1 MFRARHLRDDRLFDC
16 YVAERGGDTLDPR
29 AAEHLADCTDCRTRY
44 TDLASFMGD
53 LRAEGDADI
62 DAVFSPE
69 DLRAQQQRIASRIE
83 HLSHAARVI
92 NFPAHQAIGQSGVG
106 VRVASVAPR
115 WIAAAAV
122 AGLIVGVGVGSF
134 FQEGA
139 RVSLRLPA
147 LGTLRTTS
155 APAATAPSARP
166 DAAAVDPIN
175 AANTAAGAPG
185 VSGVNDANDEFVSEW
200 ELALDRP
207 RMHELLALDELT
219 PRVRELP
226 VSNRIR

>member
-29 AAEHLADCTDCRTRY
+29 AAEHLADCAGCRTRY
-44 TDLASFMGD
+44 ADLASFMGE

-62 DAVFSPE
+62 DAIFSPE
-69 DLRAQQQRIASRIE
+69 DLRAQQQRIANRIE

-92 NFPAHQAIGQSGVG
+92 SFPAHQAAGQSGVAA
-106 VRVASVAPR
+106 RVSSAAPR

-139 RVSLRLPA
+139 RVSRLRLPA
-147 LGTLRTTS
+147 LGTLTAPGTTPAAS
-155 APAATAPSARP
+155 APSAHPDAPAA
-166 DAAAVDPIN
+166 DPVN
-175 AANTAAGAPG
+175 AANTSPAGIG
-185 VSGVNDANDEFVSEW
+185 DANDEFVSEW

>member
-1 MFRARHLRDDRLFDC
+1 MIFRARHLRDDRLFDC

-29 AAEHLADCTDCRTRY
+29 AADHLADCAGCRIRY
-44 TDLASFMGD
+44 AELVSFMGG
-53 LRAEGDADI
+53 LRAEGEAELDAI
-62 DAVFSPE
+62 FSPD
-69 DLRAQQQRIASRIE
+69 DLRAQQQRIANRIE
-83 HLSHAARVI
+83 HLAHAARVI
-92 NFPAHQAIGQSGVG
+92 SFPAHQAAGQSGVAA
-106 VRVASVAPR
+106 RVSSLAPR

-139 RVSLRLPA
+139 RVSRLRVPA
-147 LGTLRTTS
+147 LAAAT
-155 APAATAPSARP
+155 APAATAPAARP
-166 DAAAVDPIN
+166 DAPATDPVN
-175 AANTAAGAPG
+175 AANTSAPG
-185 VSGVNDANDEFVSEW
+185 LPGVPGINDANDEFVSEW